1 MNVFAGKKWRCRCRE
16 WTCGHS
22 GGGESG
28 MNGES
33 SVTMYTLSGVRW
45 VGGEKQLERREPSLA
60 LCDDLERWAGRG
72 GRPEGE
78 RINV

>member
-1 MNVFAGKKWRCRCRE
+1 
-16 WTCGHS
+16 
-22 GGGESG
+22 

-60 LCDDLERWAGRG
+60 LCDDLERWVGRG
-72 GRPEGE
+72 GRSEGE